1 MSLRQAF
8 PELVPSRPFCANDF
22 AEGIRIRPQGQA
34 LRRLH
39 VQFNH
44 PKFIRWLLLDLDRAD
59 AYFRDED
66 ALLPAFN
73 VLIRNPANG
82 HAHAAYVLDVPVAAH
97 DAARQK
103 PLKLLAAVE
112 RGLVRRLAADRA
124 YSGLL
129 AKNPLHPH
137 WKVEWRRK
145 EPYSLEELTGW
156 LSQEDMRPE
165 PEHESSGHG
174 RNCALFDQLRGL
186 AYREVLPFKRAG
198 GSAEAWRARLSKAAA
213 NTNSGFAEPLGTAE
227 VRGIAKSVAKWTWN
241 SSSAARFSAIQAERA
256 KKRWQG
262 HKAESAIKPW
272 LEMGISE
279 RTYYRRKKDGK

>member
-1 MSLRQAF
+1 
-8 PELVPSRPFCANDF
+8 
-22 AEGIRIRPQGQA
+22 
-34 LRRLH
+34 
-39 VQFNH
+39 
-44 PKFIRWLLLDLDRAD
+44 
-59 AYFRDED
+59 
-66 ALLPAFN
+66 
-73 VLIRNPANG
+73 
-82 HAHAAYVLDVPVAAH
+82 VPVAAH

-241 SSSAARFSAIQAERA
+241 SFSAARFSAIQAERA

-279 RTYYRRKKDGK
+279 RTYYRRKKDGKVTVS